1 MMTVN
6 HYGLAGLKW
15 RARIDGRELAGL
27 DWQAWIDGRGLMGLN

>member
-15 RARIDGRELAGL
+15 RARIDGRELACL
-27 DWQAWIDGRGLMGLN
+27 DWQAWIGRPGLMGVD